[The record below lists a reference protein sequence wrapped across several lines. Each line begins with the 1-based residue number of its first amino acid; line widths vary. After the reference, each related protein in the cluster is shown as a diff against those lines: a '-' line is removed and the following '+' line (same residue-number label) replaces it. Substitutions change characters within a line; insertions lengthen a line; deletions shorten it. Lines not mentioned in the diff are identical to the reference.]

1 MLGSPATMKL
11 NLPKPKAP
19 PPAPPATSPDK
30 ADAKADDAKAG
41 GAKGRGHSQRRRA
54 GDASS
59 TANPSSTRKA
69 VTLPSTK
76 GKSELAEH
84 KGLAETSLGHHGAL
98 SSQPTAAPAS
108 APAMP
113 LAPPAAPTGGE
124 PTDGVGGAK

>member
-41 GAKGRGHSQRRRA
+41 GGKGRGHSQRRRA

-76 GKSELAEH
+76 GKSD
-84 KGLAETSLGHHGAL
+84 LAETSLGHHGAL